1 MIVAQ
6 NFIDQ
11 QHPKNKILK
20 WCGVARSSFY
30 YYPKT
35 GVRGRKP
42 YAQVKNNM
50 GQILGRQVVIS
61 IIERLFE
68 NIFVDYGYYK
78 TYIHL
83 KNKEC
88 LIISK
93 HQVYSLMK
101 EAELLRN
108 RYNTSSKKNKRQW
121 VKDLLPV
128 TNTPFDYLEFDIK
141 YVWVAGKNANVQ
153 VLTVLDVYS
162 RWQMGHFIA
171 FLIKKEDVIQLF
183 DEIFSKFDI
192 PKNMFV
198 RNDNGSQ
205 FIAQEVQDYFLSK
218 NVTQEF
224 TKPATPE
231 QNSHIESYHSI
242 MESAVCQRFEFKNL
256 EDVRVTMNQFRR
268 FYNFERIHGGIG
280 FQSPAEYL
288 VSRGIFICQE
298 SI

>member
-1 MIVAQ
+1 MIAQ
-6 NFIDQ
+6 NFIDMK
-11 QHPKNKILK
+11 HPKNKILK
-20 WCGVARSSFY
+20 WCGIARSSFY
-30 YYPKT
+30 YHPKT
-35 GVRGRKP
+35 GIRGRKP
-42 YAQVKNNM
+42 YAKIINNL
-50 GQILGRQVVIS
+50 GQILNRQVVIS

-68 NIFVDYGYYK
+68 NPFVDYGYYK

-83 KNKEC
+83 KKKEY

-101 EAELLRN
+101 DAGLLRN
-108 RYNTSSKKNKRQW
+108 RYNTSSKKNKRNW

-141 YVWVAGKNANVQ
+141 YVWVSGQKVNVQ
-153 VLTVLDVYS
+153 ILTVLDVYS

-171 FLIKKEDVIQLF
+171 FLIKKEDVTQLF
-183 DEIFSKFDI
+183 DKIFSKFTI
-192 PKNMFV
+192 PTKMFV

-205 FIAQEVQDYFLSK
+205 FIAQEVQDYFLNK
-218 NVTQEF
+218 KVTQEF
-224 TKPATPE
+224 TKPSTPE

-242 MESAVCQRFEFKNL
+242 MESAVCQRFEFRNL
-256 EDVRVTMNQFRR
+256 EDVRTTMNQFRR
-268 FYNFERIHGGIG
+268 FYNFQRIHGGIG

-288 VSRGIFICQE
+288 VSRGIIMSQE

>member
-1 MIVAQ
+1 MLIAQ
-6 NFIDQ
+6 NFIDN
-11 QHPKNKILK
+11 QHPKSKILK
-20 WCGVARSSFY
+20 WCGIARSSFY
-30 YYPKT
+30 YHPKT
-35 GVRGRKP
+35 GIRGRKP
-42 YAQVKNNM
+42 YAHLRDSTGQVLDK
-50 GQILGRQVVIS
+50 QFIIS

-68 NIFVDYGYYK
+68 NVFIDYGYYK

-83 KNKEC
+83 KKKEN
-88 LIISK
+88 LMVSK
-93 HQVYSLMK
+93 HQVYNLMK
-101 EAELLRN
+101 EAGLLRN
-108 RYNTSSKKNKRQW
+108 RYTLSSKKNKRNW

-128 TNTPFDYLEFDIK
+128 TNTPFNYLEFDIK
-141 YVWVAGKNANVQ
+141 YVWVAGQRANVQ

-171 FLIKKEDVIQLF
+171 FSISKQDVIQLF
-183 DEIFSKFDI
+183 DEIFNKFTI
-192 PKNMFV
+192 PQKMFV

-205 FIAQEVQDYFLSK
+205 FVAQEVQDYFLSK
-218 NVTQEF
+218 KVIQEF

-256 EDVRVTMNQFRR
+256 EDVRSTMNQFRK

-288 VSRGIFICQE
+288 SEIGIIMSQKNV
-298 SI
+298 